1 MYRPLPNNLTIGKS
15 KIDGLGLFATKKID
29 KNTNLGISHI
39 KYKSDF
45 FDQDY
50 IRTPLGAFVNHSENP
65 NCCLVYDGDI
75 NYLKVI
81 KDIKINDELTT
92 KYTLY
97 KIGTSI

>member
-1 MYRPLPNNLTIGKS
+1 MYRPLPNNLTINKS

-50 IRTPLGAFVNHSENP
+50 IRTPLGAFVNHSESP
-65 NCCLVYDGDI
+65 NCCLVYNGDI

-81 KDIKINDELTT
+81 KDIKINEELTT

>member
-1 MYRPLPNNLTIGKS
+1 MYRPLPNNLTIDKS

-39 KYKSDF
+39 KYKSGF
-45 FDQDY
+45 FHQDY

-65 NCCLVYDGDI
+65 NCCLVRDGDL

-81 KDIKINDELTT
+81 EDIKTNDELTT

-97 KIGTSI
+97 QLGTKL